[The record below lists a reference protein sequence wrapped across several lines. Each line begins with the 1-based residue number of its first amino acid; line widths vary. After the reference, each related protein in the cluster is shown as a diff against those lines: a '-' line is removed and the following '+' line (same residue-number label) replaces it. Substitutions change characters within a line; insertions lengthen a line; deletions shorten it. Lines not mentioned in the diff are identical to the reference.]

1 MISLQPRIG
10 GRPSARQPSCQAR
23 QTSSRASAVTT
34 KEPRVAQ
41 CETVKVSSTT
51 AAVFTEVGEPQRVL
65 ELELEPPRRGEVLVR
80 LLASGVCHSDLSYID
95 GTWPIP
101 LPIVLGHEGCAV
113 IEEVGE
119 GVDPAR
125 VGDRVV
131 LTFSPPCGHCRF
143 CLEGRSNLCATAA
156 AGLDGGH
163 LGDGTTRLRLDGAP
177 VHHLAFVSS
186 FARHAIVP
194 LAGTV
199 PITDELDPALA
210 CLLGCGVTTG
220 VMSVTRR
227 ANVRPAES
235 VLIMGRGGI
244 GRARRTALCGYRAPA
259 PRRSPT
265 GRRCPPSRTP
275 RCRCRAAAPRRGRSS
290 DRRPA

>member
-1 MISLQPRIG
+1 M
-10 GRPSARQPSCQAR
+10 
-23 QTSSRASAVTT
+23 
-34 KEPRVAQ
+34 
-41 CETVKVSSTT
+41 
-51 AAVFTEVGEPQRVL
+51 
-65 ELELEPPRRGEVLVR
+65 R

-163 LGDGTTRLRLDGAP
+163 LGDGTTRLHLDGAP

-186 FARHAIVP
+186 FAHYAVVP

-199 PITDELDPALA
+199 PVTEELDPTLA

-235 VLIMGRGGI
+235 VLILGCGGI
-244 GRARRTALCGYRAPA
+244 GLAAVMGAALVTADPVVAVDPLAGERRARAGGRRHPFDRPRGGRHARAGARDRVRAASITRSWPSASRGSPSRHSRAPGMA
-259 PRRSPT
+259 
-265 GRRCPPSRTP
+265 GRPC
-275 RCRCRAAAPRRGRSS
+275 
-290 DRRPA
+290 